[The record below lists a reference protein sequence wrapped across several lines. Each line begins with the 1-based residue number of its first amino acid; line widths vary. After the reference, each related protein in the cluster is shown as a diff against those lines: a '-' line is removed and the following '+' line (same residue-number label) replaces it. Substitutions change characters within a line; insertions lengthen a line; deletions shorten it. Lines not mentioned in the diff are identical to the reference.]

1 MNSIYLIYII
11 RLVLGAVFIYA
22 SYSKI
27 LDPVSFSANIHNY
40 GVTSIYIENLISL
53 ILPWMEL
60 FIGIGLISG
69 FKYEASVDLS
79 IYMMILFIFLITQ
92 AYLRG
97 KSIDCGCFFSDI
109 NLEDATTKRFDMLK
123 RILEDI
129 VFLILLFTLKYNIN
143 KEKST

>member
-1 MNSIYLIYII
+1 M
-11 RLVLGAVFIYA
+11 GATFIYA

-27 LDPVSFSANIHNY
+27 LDPTSFSNNIHNY

-53 ILPWMEL
+53 ILPWIEL

-69 FKYEASVDLS
+69 LKYEASVDIS

-97 KSIDCGCFFSDI
+97 KSIDCGCFLSDI
-109 NLEDATTKRFDMLK
+109 SLEEAGIKRFDMLK
-123 RILEDI
+123 RIIEDI